1 MTENIFKNKRLL
13 QDLFINIVLFCAS
26 YIIAFLVTYYGKLPP
41 ESFRIIQITLPVVL
55 VVRITIFF
63 VFQVFSG
70 QWRDASISDM
80 VAIGKSVTL
89 SSVIIALIIYFI
101 FNIKSIPVTLYI
113 VDWLVITILTGFT
126 RFSQRLINEL
136 IVKKSDK
143 VKRVL
148 IVGAG
153 SIGKRL
159 IKEMK
164 SNWEMGYTPV
174 ALVDDNPAK
183 VNRTVLG
190 VKVQG
195 TRKSIPHIVE
205 TLKVDEIIIAFSY
218 AKGEVMREIVKL
230 CRLSNIPFRIINKH
244 EGPLDQKT
252 IVDRI
257 RQIKIEDL
265 IGREQINIEFEKIQ
279 KYIEGKR
286 VLITGAAGSIGSELC
301 RQIARL
307 NPERLIAFDRSENG
321 LFYLERELIEKFQ
334 DLEYSLALAD
344 ITDFIETDNVFNN
357 HKPHIVFHAAAYKH
371 VPMMELHPSQAVKN
385 NVMGTKNVLDV
396 SILHGTKK
404 FVFISTDKAVNPVS
418 FMGMTK
424 RIAEQLV
431 QGSDN
436 INKTRCLAVRFGN
449 VIGSSGSVIRLFQE
463 QISKGGPVTVT
474 HPDVKRYFMS
484 IPEAVQLV
492 LQAAVLGEGGQT
504 FLLKM
509 GELIKINDIA
519 KELIMLSGNGSSQE
533 IKINYTGLRFGEKII
548 EELWEDSEECME
560 NVNENLYVLKSKST
574 NKFNLREF
582 KGKINN
588 IIRVASAQEKN
599 LNGFK
604 HKLEEIIE
612 EGRAIIR

>member
-1 MTENIFKNKRLL
+1 M
-13 QDLFINIVLFCAS
+13 
-26 YIIAFLVTYYGKLPP
+26 
-41 ESFRIIQITLPVVL
+41 
-55 VVRITIFF
+55 
-63 VFQVFSG
+63 
-70 QWRDASISDM
+70 
-80 VAIGKSVTL
+80 
-89 SSVIIALIIYFI
+89 
-101 FNIKSIPVTLYI
+101 
-113 VDWLVITILTGFT
+113 
-126 RFSQRLINEL
+126 
-136 IVKKSDK
+136 
-143 VKRVL
+143 
-148 IVGAG
+148 
-153 SIGKRL
+153 
-159 IKEMK
+159 
-164 SNWEMGYTPV
+164 
-174 ALVDDNPAK
+174 
-183 VNRTVLG
+183 
-190 VKVQG
+190 
-195 TRKSIPHIVE
+195 
-205 TLKVDEIIIAFSY
+205 
-218 AKGEVMREIVKL
+218 
-230 CRLSNIPFRIINKH
+230 
-244 EGPLDQKT
+244 
-252 IVDRI
+252 
-257 RQIKIEDL
+257 
-265 IGREQINIEFEKIQ
+265 
-279 KYIEGKR
+279 
-286 VLITGAAGSIGSELC
+286 
-301 RQIARL
+301 
-307 NPERLIAFDRSENG
+307 
-321 LFYLERELIEKFQ
+321 
-334 DLEYSLALAD
+334 
-344 ITDFIETDNVFNN
+344 
-357 HKPHIVFHAAAYKH
+357 FHAAAYKH

-396 SILHGTKK
+396 SIQHGIKK

-424 RIAEQLV
+424 RISEQLV
-431 QGSDN
+431 QASDN
-436 INKTRCLAVRFGN
+436 INRTRCLAVRFGN

-492 LQAAVLGEGGQT
+492 LQAAVLGDGGQT

>member
-13 QDLFINIVLFCAS
+13 QDLLINLILFCVSFIAAF
-26 YIIAFLVTYYGKLPP
+26 IIIFNGKIP
-41 ESFRIIQITLPVVL
+41 EESIYLIKITLPVVL
-55 VVRITIFF
+55 IVRITIFF

-70 QWRDASISDM
+70 QWRDASITDM

-89 SSVIIALIIYFI
+89 SSVIMALIIYLI
-101 FNIKSIPVTLYI
+101 FNIKSLPVTIFI
-113 VDWLVITILTGFT
+113 VDWLVVMILTGFT
-126 RFSQRLINEL
+126 RFSQRLVNEL

-153 SIGKRL
+153 VIGKRL

-183 VNRTVLG
+183 LNRTILG
-190 VKVQG
+190 VKVLG

-205 TLKVDEIIIAFSY
+205 TMKVDEIIIAFAY
-218 AKGEVMREIVKL
+218 AKGEDMREIVKL
-230 CRLSNIPFRIINKH
+230 CRLSNTHFRIINKH
-244 EGPLDQKT
+244 VGPLDQKA

-265 IGREQINIEFEKIQ
+265 IGREQIKIDFEQIQ

-301 RQIARL
+301 RQIAKL

-321 LFYLERELIEKFQ
+321 LFYLERELIEKYQ

-396 SILHGTKK
+396 SIQHGIKK

-431 QGSDN
+431 QASDN
-436 INKTRCLAVRFGN
+436 VNSSRCLAVRFGN

-519 KELIMLSGNGSSQE
+519 KELIMLSGNGSSKE

-604 HKLEEIIE
+604 HKLEMIIE

>member
-1 MTENIFKNKRLL
+1 MFSTIFKNRKVQIDLVIHLILFFLSYLTAFVLAYNGKMTTNVWYIFNITVPIVILARLI
-13 QDLFINIVLFCAS
+13 LFI
-26 YIIAFLVTYYGKLPP
+26 
-41 ESFRIIQITLPVVL
+41 
-55 VVRITIFF
+55 
-63 VFQVFSG
+63 VFQVING
-70 QWRDASISDM
+70 QWADASISDA
-80 VAIGKSVTL
+80 VQIVKASFV
-89 SSVIIALIIYFI
+89 SSLLITFMMYLFHDIE
-101 FNIKSIPVTLYI
+101 SIPI
-113 VDWLVITILTGFT
+113 SALVIDLFMVITFTGCA
-126 RFSQRLINEL
+126 RFSVRLINE
-136 IVKKSDK
+136 IFMKKSDK

-148 IVGAG
+148 IVGTG
-153 SIGKRL
+153 IIGRRL

-164 SNWEMGYTPV
+164 TNWEMGYSPV

-183 VNRTVLG
+183 LNTTIMG
-190 VKVQG
+190 VKVVG
-195 TRKSIPHIVE
+195 TRKSIPHIVD
-205 TLKVDEIIIAFSY
+205 TMNIDEIIIAFAY
-218 AKGEVMREIVKL
+218 AKGEDMREIVNF
-230 CRLSNIPFRIINKH
+230 CRLSNRPFKIISKH
-244 EGPLDQKT
+244 EVPVDQKT

-257 RQIKIEDL
+257 RQINIEDL
-265 IGREQINIEFEKIQ
+265 IGREQIKIDFDQIQ

-301 RQIARL
+301 RQVAKFR
-307 NPERLIAFDRSENG
+307 PEQLICFDRSENG
-321 LFYLERELIEKFQ
+321 LFYLERELQEKFQ
-334 DLEYSLALAD
+334 ELNYSLALAD
-344 ITDFIETDNVFNN
+344 ITDFIETDNVFNK
-357 HKPHIVFHAAAYKH
+357 HKPQIVFHAAAYKH

-396 SILHGTKK
+396 SIQHGVKK

-431 QGSDN
+431 QASDN
-436 INKTRCLAVRFGN
+436 SSKTRCLAVRFGN

-484 IPEAVQLV
+484 IPEAVLLV

-509 GELIKINDIA
+509 GDLIKINDLA
-519 KELIMLSGNGSSQE
+519 KELIMMSGNGSQDK
-533 IKINYTGLRFGEKII
+533 IKISYTGLRFGEKIL
-548 EELWEDSEECME
+548 EELWEESEELVQ
-560 NVNENLYVLKSKST
+560 NVNENLYVLKGRSI

-604 HKLEEIIE
+604 SKLEEIIQ
-612 EGRAIIR
+612 EGRAIM

>member
-1 MTENIFKNKRLL
+1 MRENIFKNRKLL
-13 QDLFINIVLFCAS
+13 LDVLINIILFCVS
-26 YIIAFLVTYYGKLPP
+26 YIIAFVIIFNGKITSDTATL
-41 ESFRIIQITLPVVL
+41 ITITLPVVL
-55 VVRITIFF
+55 FTRFIIFYI
-63 VFQVFSG
+63 FQVFSG
-70 QWRDASISDM
+70 QWQDACITDIIT
-80 VAIGKSVTL
+80 IGKSVTL
-89 SSVIIALIIYFI
+89 SSVIMTLIIYLYN
-101 FNIKSIPVTLYI
+101 NIENIPVTLFI
-113 VDWLVITILTGFT
+113 VDWLVVTILTGFT
-126 RFSQRLINEL
+126 RFALRLANEI
-136 IVKKSDK
+136 IVKKTDK

-164 SNWEMGYTPV
+164 SNWEMGFTPV
-174 ALVDDNPAK
+174 ALVDDNSVK
-183 VNRTVLG
+183 LNRTILGIKVL
-190 VKVQG
+190 G
-195 TRKSIPHIVE
+195 TRKSIPHVVE
-205 TLKVDEIIIAFSY
+205 TMKIDEIIIAFAY

-230 CRLSNIPFRIINKH
+230 CRLSHIPFRIINKH
-244 EGPLDQKT
+244 IGPLDQKT

-265 IGREQINIEFEKIQ
+265 IGREQINIDFGQIQ

-301 RQIARL
+301 RQIAKL
-307 NPERLIAFDRSENG
+307 NPERVIAFDRSENG
-321 LFYLERELIEKFQ
+321 LFYLERELIEKYQ
-334 DLEYSLALAD
+334 ELEYSLALAD
-344 ITDFIETDNVFNN
+344 ITDFIETDNVFNK

-396 SILHGTKK
+396 SIQHGIKK

-431 QGSDN
+431 QASDN
-436 INKTRCLAVRFGN
+436 VNRTRCLAVRFGN

-519 KELIMLSGNGSSQE
+519 KELIMLSGNGSSKE

-560 NVNENLYVLKSKST
+560 NLNENLYVLKSKST

-582 KGKINN
+582 KGQVNN

>member
-1 MTENIFKNKRLL
+1 MTENIFKNKKLL
-13 QDLFINIVLFCAS
+13 QDLFINILLFCAS
-26 YIIAFLVTYYGKLPP
+26 YVIAF
-41 ESFRIIQITLPVVL
+41 IIVFNGIISADSIHLIKITLPIVL
-55 VVRITIFF
+55 LVRITIFF

-70 QWRDASISDM
+70 QWRDASISDI
-80 VAIGKSVTL
+80 VAIGKSVIL
-89 SSVIIALIIYFI
+89 SSVIMAIIIYLI
-101 FNIKSIPVTLYI
+101 FNTTNIPVTIFI
-113 VDWLVITILTGFT
+113 VDWLVVMVLTGFT
-126 RFSQRLINEL
+126 RFSQRLVNEL

-164 SNWEMGYTPV
+164 SNWEMGFTPV

-183 VNRTVLG
+183 LNRTILG
-190 VKVQG
+190 VKVLG
-195 TRKSIPHIVE
+195 SRKSIPHIVE
-205 TLKVDEIIIAFSY
+205 TMKVDEIIIAFSY
-218 AKGEVMREIVKL
+218 AKSEAMREIVKL
-230 CRLSNIPFRIINKH
+230 CRLSNKHFRIINKH

-257 RQIKIEDL
+257 RLIKIEDL

-301 RQIARL
+301 RQIAKL

-334 DLEYSLALAD
+334 DLDYSLALAD
-344 ITDFIETDNVFNN
+344 ITDFIETDNVFNK

-396 SILHGTKK
+396 SIQHGIKK

-424 RIAEQLV
+424 RISEQLV
-431 QGSDN
+431 QATDN
-436 INKTRCLAVRFGN
+436 VNSTRCLAVRFGN

-519 KELIMLSGNGSSQE
+519 KELIMLSGNGSSRQ

>member
-13 QDLFINIVLFCAS
+13 QDLFINIILFSAS
-26 YIIAFLVTYYGKLPP
+26 YIVAFIVAFNGVLSQDSIHLIK
-41 ESFRIIQITLPVVL
+41 ITLPIVL
-55 VVRITIFF
+55 IVRVAIFF

-70 QWRDASISDM
+70 QWRDASITDM

-89 SSVIIALIIYFI
+89 SSVIMALIIYFI
-101 FNIKSIPVTLYI
+101 FNIKSIPVTLFV
-113 VDWLVITILTGFT
+113 VDWLVVTILTGFT

-164 SNWEMGYTPV
+164 SNWEMGYAPV

-183 VNRTVLG
+183 LNRTILG
-190 VKVQG
+190 VKVLG

-205 TLKVDEIIIAFSY
+205 TMKVDEIIIAFSY
-218 AKGEVMREIVKL
+218 AKGEVMREIVNF
-230 CRLSNIPFRIINKH
+230 CRLSNKHFRIITKH
-244 EGPLDQKT
+244 EGHLDQKT

-265 IGREQINIEFEKIQ
+265 IGREQIRIDFDKIQ

-301 RQIARL
+301 RQIAKL

-396 SILHGTKK
+396 SIQHGVKK

-424 RIAEQLV
+424 RISEQLV
-431 QGSDN
+431 QASDN
-436 INKTRCLAVRFGN
+436 VNSSRCLAVRFGN

-519 KELIMLSGNGSSQE
+519 KELIMLSGNGSSRE

-548 EELWEDSEECME
+548 EELWEDSEECMD

-582 KGKINN
+582 KGKVNN